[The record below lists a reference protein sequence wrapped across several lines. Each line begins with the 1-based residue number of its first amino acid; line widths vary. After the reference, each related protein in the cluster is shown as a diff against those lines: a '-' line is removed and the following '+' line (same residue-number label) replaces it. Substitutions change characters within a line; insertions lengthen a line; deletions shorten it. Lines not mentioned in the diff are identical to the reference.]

1 MCPFLDDEESDNNE
15 FVEEERSRIN
25 FFKNDRKFFIIG
37 GASAVVAFAVVCY
50 VLCFN
55 SKPVDL
61 EDLPVIHAE
70 NTPFKIKPQVNEQV
84 KHQDK
89 TVYDNISGD
98 SRKIEEKIAKP
109 VEEVVSLPETDVEDV
124 LSEEEKNDIIQ
135 AFDELA
141 PKTEPERKVKPVKEK
156 KTAPVRA
163 EELTIVEEKP
173 RPKPKLQ
180 PPLKSIKPENK
191 TPIKPIKQEKKAS
204 IVKKK
209 KRLKDVLKDVVA
221 EEMQSLSSYEKPSVM
236 VQIASVPTKA
246 AAEAEYNRIL
256 YRNKYLKKVGKRIY
270 KVNLGTNKG
279 VRYRVQVGPFSNRE
293 KAKHIVEK
301 LRDGGCSAYIS
312 K

>member
-37 GASAVVAFAVVCY
+37 GASAIVAFAVICY

-70 NTPFKIKPQVNEQV
+70 NTPFKIKPKVNEQV

-98 SRKIEEKIAKP
+98 SRKVTEKIVKP
-109 VEEVVSLPETDVEDV
+109 SEEVVSVPETDVEDV
-124 LSEEEKNDIIQ
+124 LSEEEKNNIIQ

-141 PKTEPERKVKPVKEK
+141 PKVEPERKKEVKPVKEK
-156 KTAPVRA
+156 KRDPIRS

-173 RPKPKLQ
+173 KLQ
-180 PPLKSIKPENK
+180 PPLKRV
-191 TPIKPIKQEKKAS
+191 KQEKKAP
-204 IVKKK
+204 IAAKKK
-209 KRLKDVLKDVVA
+209 KRLKDMLKDVVA
-221 EEMQSLSSYEKPSVM
+221 EEIQSLPSYEGPSVM

-246 AAEAEYNRIL
+246 AAEAEYKRIL
-256 YRNKYLKKVGKRIY
+256 YRNNFLKKAGKRIY
-270 KVNLGTNKG
+270 KVNLGKDKG

-293 KAKHIVEK
+293 RARHIVDK
-301 LRDGGCSAYIS
+301 LREGGFSAYIS